1 MGFWDVFVKTWQV
14 RTSIKIQRSLEDS
27 FNSAQKKSETQA
39 NLSEILNELE
49 EKNKS
54 WNNKM
59 NQLQNKPDNKKNL
72 SE

>member
-27 FNSAQKKSETQA
+27 FDSAQNRSETQA

-54 WNNKM
+54 WSNKM
-59 NQLQNKPDNKKNL
+59 NQLQKKPDNKKNL